1 MKNLRDILNDTVEPI
16 SLSNTTT
23 FDKFLTEEAD
33 FADTSVLNEVD
44 DPFGGDDIGGGDAG
58 GDDAG
63 GDLGGGDDLGGDAGG
78 GDADPFGDA
87 GGDMGGGNN
96 KKPGGAA
103 GGGGADSGDSDDAG
117 STAIDLETHE
127 DDPEFNQGELDPDDV
142 TLSKTTSAK
151 AKFNLESI
159 MKTVASVIQSISEDK
174 LLEIDKVKN
183 AIELIFN
190 GKLLNDE
197 DLEFKNI
204 KNAIFLIKKISAKLD
219 ITTRAY
225 LNRKLKEPLI
235 KKRDQIKQD
244 IASKK
249 GDLNDTRDMLTKLDT
264 EV

>member
-16 SLSNTTT
+16 SLSNNAT

-33 FADTSVLNEVD
+33 FTDTVVLNEVD
-44 DPFGGDDIGGGDAG
+44 DPFGGADADAGADAG

-63 GDLGGGDDLGGDAGG
+63 GDLDGGDDLGGDTG
-78 GDADPFGDA
+78 
-87 GGDMGGGNN
+87 
-96 KKPGGAA
+96 
-103 GGGGADSGDSDDAG
+103 GDSDPFASVPDSGAGDNKKHGGAGDATDG
-117 STAIDLETHE
+117 DNTDVDGIDLDDHE

-151 AKFNLESI
+151 SRFNIENI
-159 MKTVASVIQSISEDK
+159 MKTVASVIQTISEDK

-204 KNAIFLIKKISAKLD
+204 KNAIFLLKKISAKLD
-219 ITTRAY
+219 TAAKAY

>member
-58 GDDAG
+58 GD
-63 GDLGGGDDLGGDAGG
+63 LGGGDDLSGDAGG

-87 GGDMGGGNN
+87 GGDIGGGNN

-117 STAIDLETHE
+117 NTAIDLETHE

>member
-1 MKNLRDILNDTVEPI
+1 MKNLRDILDNTVEPI
-16 SLSNTTT
+16 SLSNNTT

-33 FADTSVLNEVD
+33 FTDTVILNEVD

-63 GDLGGGDDLGGDAGG
+63 GDIGGGDDLGGDAGG
-78 GDADPFGDA
+78 DPFGGASDA
-87 GGDMGGGNN
+87 EPVGN
-96 KKPGGAA
+96 KKPGTA
-103 GGGGADSGDSDDAG
+103 GGGSDAEDSENTDG
-117 STAIDLETHE
+117 TAIDLETHE
-127 DDPEFNQGELDPDDV
+127 DDPEFNQGELNTDDV
-142 TLSKTTSAK
+142 TLSKTISGK
-151 AKFNLESI
+151 SKFNIENI
-159 MKTVASVIQSISEDK
+159 MNTVASVIQTISEDK

-219 ITTRAY
+219 IAARTY